1 MIIKRLTTKNTS
13 LELQPTP
20 TNKGSK
26 MFTQKEIK
34 NSDKLQPKAKQWALD
49 NFDYLCK
56 PITTLFSQSVKTNK
70 GPDKYEIPV
79 MYLQPHNKV
88 GKETLC
94 IGAEMGGCAKDCLIS
109 SGHLGMNAAQKASTK
124 RTILYLLKPQ
134 LFEQLLLLEIDQK
147 HLAGQMAGKI
157 VYFRLNGTSDIDW
170 SHIIKQRPNCNFYDY
185 TKNLA
190 MASRNKLPNYDVT
203 FSGSMFSKQS
213 KAALKKAVTRKL
225 KIALAFNTKH
235 AKKDTLIIAS
245 DRFADFDK
253 DDLRP
258 LNTSGTIGS
267 LTRKGSNSKKRQE
280 LNKVAKSFFVTEAN
294 IDELNQI
301 IARA

>member
-1 MIIKRLTTKNTS
+1 
-13 LELQPTP
+13 
-20 TNKGSK
+20 
-26 MFTQKEIK
+26 MFTKEEIQS
-34 NSDKLQPKAKQWALD
+34 SDKLQPEAKQWALD

-56 PITTLFSQSVKTNK
+56 PISTLFSQSIKTNK
-70 GPDKYEIPV
+70 GPKQYIIHVIYFQPADKVAI
-79 MYLQPHNKV
+79 Q
-88 GKETLC
+88 TLC
-94 IGAEMGGCAKDCLIS
+94 PAAESSGCKKNCIIKT
-109 SGHLGMNAAQKASTK
+109 GHLGMDAAQRASTK

-147 HLAGQMAGKI
+147 QLAGQMAGKS
-157 VYFRLNGTSDIDW
+157 VYFRINGTSDVDW
-170 SHIIKQRPNCNFYDY
+170 SHIIKQRPNSNFYDY

-190 MASRNKLPNYDVT
+190 TASRNKLSNYDVT

-235 AKKDTLIIAS
+235 AKKDSLVIAS
-245 DRFADFDK
+245 DKFADFDK

-258 LNTSGTIGS
+258 LNTSGTIGA
-267 LTRKGSNSKKRQE
+267 LTRKGSNSKERQE
-280 LNKVAKSFFVTEAN
+280 LNKVSQSFFVTEAN
-294 IDELNQI
+294 VNELNQI

>member
-1 MIIKRLTTKNTS
+1 
-13 LELQPTP
+13 
-20 TNKGSK
+20 
-26 MFTQKEIK
+26 MFTQEEIIS
-34 NSDKLQPKAKQWALD
+34 SDKLQPSAKEWALD

-70 GPDKYEIPV
+70 GPKQYEIPV

-94 IGAEMGGCAKDCLIS
+94 IGAEIGGCAKDCLIS
-109 SGHLGMNAAQKASTK
+109 SGHLGMSAAQKASTK
-124 RTILYLLKPQ
+124 RTILYLLKPE

-147 HLAGQMAGKI
+147 QLAGQMAGKI

-190 MASRNKLPNYDVT
+190 IASRNKLPNYDVT
-203 FSGSMFSKQS
+203 YSGSMFSKQS
-213 KAALKKAVTRKL
+213 KAALKKAVKRKL

-235 AKKDTLIIAS
+235 AKKDDLIIAS
-245 DRFADFDK
+245 DKFADFDK

-258 LNTSGTIGS
+258 LNDDGAIGA
-267 LTRKGSNSKKRQE
+267 LTRKGSSVQERQA
-280 LNKVAKSFFVTEAN
+280 LNKVSNSFFVTEAN
-294 IDELNQI
+294 QQELYQI
-301 IARA
+301 IASA

>member
-1 MIIKRLTTKNTS
+1 
-13 LELQPTP
+13 
-20 TNKGSK
+20 
-26 MFTQKEIK
+26 MFTKEEIQS
-34 NSDKLQPKAKQWALD
+34 SDKLQPKAKQWGLE

-70 GPDKYEIPV
+70 GPDQYEV
-79 MYLQPHNKV
+79 HVLYLQPADKV
-88 GKETLC
+88 AIKTLC
-94 IGAEMGGCAKDCLIS
+94 PTAESSGCKKDCLIS
-109 SGHLGMNAAQKASTK
+109 SGHLGMDAAQRASTK

-147 HLAGQMAGKI
+147 QLAGQMAGKI

-190 MASRNKLPNYDVT
+190 TASRNKLSNYDVT

-213 KAALKKAVTRKL
+213 KAALGKAVTRKL

-235 AKKDTLIIAS
+235 AKKDSLVIAS
-245 DRFADFDK
+245 DKFADFDK

-258 LNTSGTIGS
+258 LNSSGTIGA
-267 LTRKGSNSKKRQE
+267 LTRKGSNSKERQE
-280 LNKVAKSFFVTEAN
+280 LNKVSKSFFVTEAN
-294 IDELNQI
+294 VNELNQI
-301 IARA
+301 IARV